1 MKTIKKVSAVL
12 LSSVVAATSL
22 AGCGYLVDT
31 PFSDDISW
39 SYKDDDTTLSIG
51 TYIFEEFMAYQ
62 NAAQQ
67 INDSSKDVLIEK
79 VKNDDDKEVTGR
91 DFVLTKAELECKK
104 MLIVNKTF
112 KDMNLTLTDEEKS
125 AGTNNSTSAWQYYGA
140 NFKKY
145 GISKESFVE
154 AYGMYDQKYTK
165 IFKTLYGE
173 GGEKEV
179 SKSDIEKYFKEN
191 FTDYSFFSVPLY
203 DSATSDDASAASSTT
218 AKSDE
223 EIKKIK
229 ESLDKYAKAINDE
242 GKSFKDEADAYM
254 KDYNVSEDPTT
265 TNVAIL
271 DDAGLGDELK
281 KAIEKLDENKAAVVK
296 VGEDNNSALYYLVYK
311 GAIADQVK
319 TLSDEE
325 SNMSFQVI
333 KKLKSDE
340 YEKDITEA
348 AKKIKCETNE
358 SAISKYDPSMFA
370 EQETSSN

>member
-1 MKTIKKVSAVL
+1 MKTLKKVSAVL

-31 PFSDDISW
+31 PFSEDISW
-39 SYKDDDTTLSIG
+39 SYKDDNSTLSIG

-67 INDSSKDVLIEK
+67 INDSSKDVLTEK
-79 VKNDDDKEVTGR
+79 VKNDDEKEVTGK
-91 DFVLTKAELECKK
+91 DFVLSKAELECKK
-104 MLIVNKTF
+104 ILNVNKTF
-112 KDMNLTLTDEEKS
+112 EDMKLSLTDTEK
-125 AGTNNSTSAWQYYGA
+125 AAAVNNSTSAWQYYG
-140 NFKKY
+140 NNLKKY
-145 GISKESFVE
+145 GISKESFIE

-203 DSATSDDASAASSTT
+203 DSNTSDDASAASSTT
-218 AKSDE
+218 AKSE
-223 EIKKIK
+223 AEIKKIK
-229 ESLDKYAKAINDE
+229 ESLDGYAKSINED
-242 GKSFKDEADAYM
+242 GKSFKDATEAYM
-254 KDYNVSEDPTT
+254 KDYNITDDPTT
-265 TNVAIL
+265 TNVAVL
-271 DDAGLGDELK
+271 DDSGLGDEIK
-281 KAIEKLDENKAAVVK
+281 KAIKDLKENKAAVIK
-296 VGEDNNSALYYLVYK
+296 VGEDNNNALYYLVYK

-319 TLSDEE
+319 TLSDEK

-340 YEKDITEA
+340 YEKDMTEA

-358 SAISKYDPSMFA
+358 SAISKYEPSMFI
-370 EQETSSN
+370 EQTAATN